1 MQDNNKESI
10 LSDLINGSI
19 TIEEAEGKSVKLK
32 AISAAKEAL
41 LKEVEIETWEEAED
55 MIPEFAK
62 EDFLSEFELQKGKP
76 LPKHF
81 KVCVCH

>member
-32 AISAAKEAL
+32 AISAAKKL
-41 LKEVEIETWEEAED
+41 
-55 MIPEFAK
+55 
-62 EDFLSEFELQKGKP
+62 
-76 LPKHF
+76 
-81 KVCVCH
+81 C